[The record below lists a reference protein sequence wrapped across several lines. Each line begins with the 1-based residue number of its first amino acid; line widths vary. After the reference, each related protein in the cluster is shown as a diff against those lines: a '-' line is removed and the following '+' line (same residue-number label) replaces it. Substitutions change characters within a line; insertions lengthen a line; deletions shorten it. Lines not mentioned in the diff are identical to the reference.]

1 MEMKY
6 TSSDYWKHFPI
17 LAVRDGVIISK
28 RGDITVGWETR
39 PPAIHSLDRDA
50 LEGIHRK
57 TAEAVRLL
65 SPWMLVHRQDVFT
78 REPWHPRA
86 GDGLFLEGC
95 YLKHFSGRPF
105 LRHRQYLFLTLAS
118 RSSALRPVTSS
129 GLFGVPA
136 GHAPVSAADV
146 TRLLAEGEAFI
157 RKLTENRLLTA
168 RALDDGELI
177 GILEDYRRLYSRD
190 RVPTDL
196 ELRPESVRLGQDILY
211 SYTVSEA
218 GDLSGIISSSLRH
231 ESFSRS
237 QSGLY
242 TSSGALVGPL
252 LDCEHI
258 VNSYILTTEPD
269 RTMSEIDGR
278 RRRMLSMSRRSVE
291 NRVNSEEI
299 AQFQDRVHTDGLRPV
314 LAHHNV
320 MTWGPAEDAPKMN
333 GAVLSALS
341 SMGASITRN
350 TFDTPVIF
358 YSAMPGAG
366 CEIGRENLMVTELE
380 GAVALQTVEG
390 FEESLPDGILPLC
403 DRIRHI
409 PVMTD
414 MQSAA
419 MKAGLI
425 DNYNAFILGES
436 GSGKSFFTNHLA
448 RCCYGSGESVFIID
462 MGDSY
467 QGLCSVIREES
478 GGRDGHY
485 YTWDSDH
492 PISFDA
498 FRNIGEWTDASG
510 RLNADSDGLNFILS
524 FLQTMWT
531 PQGGWTDGASN
542 IIKSFLAD
550 FVVSASRTAEK
561 PVFSDFR
568 DFLKDS
574 VLPRLGRAGDG
585 YMCEGIPVT
594 PARFD
599 LEDMLLAMRDYCT
612 EGPFGFLLND
622 RNPKDFM
629 TSRFSVFEI
638 TRLSQIH
645 DRKFFSLA
653 VLCIMNAFSAK
664 MRSTAGHKVI
674 IIEEAW
680 KAIANET
687 MSSYLAGL
695 WKTARKY
702 QTSAVVVTQQ
712 ISDIISSGI
721 VRDTILQNSSVKVLL
736 KQSGGTANMDEI
748 SSLMGLTEHER
759 ALVQSMNCSVPKGL
773 RYKEVFLSLGGKKSA
788 VYATEVSPQ
797 EAIAYESNKE
807 QKAAFL
813 ELAARTGYI
822 HAADTLAREGRG

>member
-1 MEMKY
+1 MNYK
-6 TSSDYWKHFPI
+6 SSDYWKNFPI
-17 LAVRDGVIISK
+17 LAVKDGVIISK
-28 RGDITVGWETR
+28 RGDMSIGWKMT

-50 LEGIHRK
+50 LDEIHRK

-65 SPWMLVHRQDVFT
+65 SPWMLVHRQDVFS
-78 REPWHPRA
+78 REIYSHA
-86 GDGLFLEGC
+86 QSDGLFLEKC
-95 YLKHFSGRPF
+95 YRKHFEGRPY
-105 LRHRQYLFLTLAS
+105 LHHRQYLFLTLAS
-118 RSSALRPVTSS
+118 RSSALHPVSSS
-129 GLFGVPA
+129 GLFGCLTGKVQ
-136 GHAPVSAADV
+136 VSEDDV
-146 TRLLAEGEAFI
+146 IRIHAEGEAFI
-157 RKLTENRLLTA
+157 RKLTENRLVSA
-168 RALDDGELI
+168 RMMEDEELI
-177 GILEDYRRLYSRD
+177 DILEDYRRLYSRD

-196 ELRPESVRLGQDILY
+196 ELRPESVKLGADTLH
-211 SYTVSEA
+211 SYTISEA
-218 GDLSGIISSSLRH
+218 GDLSGILLSSLRH
-231 ESFSRS
+231 ESFSRNS
-237 QSGLY
+237 SGLY
-242 TSSGALVGPL
+242 TSAGALVGPL
-252 LDCEHI
+252 LECEHI
-258 VNSYILTTEPD
+258 VNSYILTTEQD

-291 NRVNSEEI
+291 NRVNSDEI
-299 AQFQDRVHTDGLRPV
+299 AQFQDKVHIDGLRPV
-314 LAHHNV
+314 MAHSNIMV
-320 MTWGPAEDAPKMN
+320 WGPEEDGPRMN

-341 SMGASITRN
+341 SMGVNITRN

-358 YSAMPGAG
+358 YSGMPGAG
-366 CEIGRENLMVTELE
+366 CEIGRENMMVTELE
-380 GAVALQTVEG
+380 GAVALQSVEG
-390 FEESLPDGILPLC
+390 FDESIPGGILPLC

-409 PVMTD
+409 PVTTD
-414 MQSAA
+414 IQSAA

-448 RCCYGSGESVFIID
+448 RCCYGGGESVFIID

-467 QGLCSVIREES
+467 QGLCSLIMEES
-478 GGRDGHY
+478 CGCDGHY
-485 YTWDSDH
+485 YTWDSEH

-498 FRNIGEWTDASG
+498 FRNIEDWTDESG
-510 RLNADSDGLNFILS
+510 RLNADSDGLNFFLS

-531 PQGGWTDGASN
+531 PSGGWTDGASN
-542 IIKSFLAD
+542 ILKSFILD
-550 FVVSASRTAEK
+550 FVRNASLTSGK
-561 PVFSDFR
+561 PIFSDFR
-568 DFLKDS
+568 DFLKIS
-574 VLPRLGRAGDG
+574 VLPRIGKAEHG
-585 YMCEGIPVT
+585 YMCDGILVT

-599 LEDMLLAMRDYCT
+599 LEDMLLAMRDYCI

-622 RNPKDFM
+622 RNPKDFL

-664 MRSTAGHKVI
+664 MRSTSGHKVI

-712 ISDIISSGI
+712 ISDIISSDI

-736 KQSGGTANMDEI
+736 KQSGGKSNMDEI
-748 SSLMGLTEHER
+748 SSLMGLTDHER
-759 ALVQSMNCSVPKGL
+759 SLVQSMNCTVPKGL
-773 RYKEVFLSLGGKKSA
+773 HYKEVFLSLGGKKSA

-813 ELAARTGYI
+813 KLAAETGYI
-822 HAADTLAREGRG
+822 NAADTLAMEDGR